1 MVAFGM
7 SGDAAILP
15 EDPTLL
21 KAMIAAL
28 QADNARMSATIRA
41 HDQLIQVLRLRIAK
55 LKKQAFGKSSEKVE
69 REIEQLE
76 LALED
81 LLIAAAEGDATP
93 SAEDKA
99 APATPTGETAE
110 RKPRRRPRVS
120 ESTPRERR
128 ELDPG
133 TCCPDCGGDL
143 RPVGEDVSEILDMVV
158 AQLKV
163 LEIARLKKSCRRCEK
178 MVQEPAP
185 SRPIPG
191 SMASAALLAYILVS
205 KFDDHLPLY
214 RLAEIF
220 ARMGADIP
228 DSTLVDWCG
237 RAMKVL
243 KPLID
248 RIDDEVMGSDLLHA
262 DDTPIR
268 VLDRSLRDR
277 GLGKGV
283 KKGRIWTYVR
293 DQRPWAGA
301 APPGA
306 VYRFAPDWK
315 EEHVRE
321 HLQRAKGVLQAD
333 GYKGYAKLYDPGPD
347 GAVQLR
353 EAACWA
359 HLRRDFH
366 DVWTATGSRIAREAL
381 DRIGALYD
389 IERSITGQPR
399 DIRHAARQ
407 RESRSRVE
415 AFRSWCERQLTLV
428 PGKGDLAKAM
438 RYALR
443 RWESFALFLDD
454 GRVAIDTDDVEQPLS
469 ASPSGRFGF
478 ARFVPPDFDHP
489 RVGGL
494 CIGDEFHLPVTDL
507 LDPVVPAR
515 SGLVAVLFGRP
526 CAQLELA
533 HLHRHEGWPRPAIRF
548 FLREK
553 RPDQR
558 RDLARGGD
566 CRDIRALAVF
576 DAQEERPQRARH
588 TRRGPGRLDQHRPRC
603 RIALLGDASV
613 DRAAVAG
620 LPHARRQAEVAG
632 KLLWRGEATDVA
644 DGGDHRSG
652 DHRTDPG
659 HAHQLSHAR
668 IVEREADQRRLQRR
682 EAAIQ
687 PVQLVE
693 VTREE
698 IALGLGQWRLYQP
711 ASPAFTEEVTLVLR
725 DQVRM
730 QHRMHAALRPA
741 DRSHHRHAF
750 GDEPPQGERI
760 VIRRPDLGQKA
771 GGVELSE
778 DRGVDLVG
786 LHPRM
791 RDGLH
796 LHRVC
801 DHHPRD
807 EGCEQPHNG
816 RCVPRR
822 FQHDLVVRSKALA
835 KGHDRIVLQLK
846 PEALGGNTVLV
857 DRDLRETSMDIHS
870 DRSHAL
876 LSQSLSGECAG

>member
-28 QADNARMSATIRA
+28 QAENARMSATIRA

-81 LLIAAAEGDATP
+81 LLIAAAEGDTTP

-248 RIDDEVMGSDLLHA
+248 RIDDELMGSDLVHA
-262 DDTPIR
+262 DHTPMR

-283 KKGRIWTYVR
+283 KKGRIWTYVG

-301 APPGA
+301 AAPGA

-389 IERSITGQPR
+389 IERSITGQPADVR
-399 DIRHAARQ
+399 RAVRQ
-407 RESRSRVE
+407 ERSKPKVD
-415 AFRSWCERQLTLV
+415 AFRAWAEQQLTRI
-428 PGKGDLAKAM
+428 PGKGDLARAF
-438 RYALR
+438 RYGLS
-443 RWESFALFLDD
+443 RWPAFYLFLGD
-454 GRVAIDTDDVEQPLS
+454 GRVAIDNN
-469 ASPSGRFGF
+469 
-478 ARFVPPDFDHP
+478 
-489 RVGGL
+489 
-494 CIGDEFHLPVTDL
+494 
-507 LDPVVPAR
+507 PA
-515 SGLVAVLFGRP
+515 
-526 CAQLELA
+526 
-533 HLHRHEGWPRPAIRF
+533 
-548 FLREK
+548 
-553 RPDQR
+553 
-558 RDLARGGD
+558 
-566 CRDIRALAVF
+566 
-576 DAQEERPQRARH
+576 ER
-588 TRRGPGRLDQHRPRC
+588 
-603 RIALLGDASV
+603 
-613 DRAAVAG
+613 
-620 LPHARRQAEVAG
+620 
-632 KLLWRGEATDVA
+632 
-644 DGGDHRSG
+644 
-652 DHRTDPG
+652 
-659 HAHQLSHAR
+659 
-668 IVEREADQRRLQRR
+668 
-682 EAAIQ
+682 
-687 PVQLVE
+687 
-693 VTREE
+693 
-698 IALGLGQWRLYQP
+698 
-711 ASPAFTEEVTLVLR
+711 
-725 DQVRM
+725 
-730 QHRMHAALRPA
+730 ALRPIGIGRKNWLFAGA
-741 DRSHHRHAF
+741 DTGAETLARAMTIIETAKMN
-750 GDEPPQGERI
+750 GLDPQ
-760 VIRRPDLGQKA
+760 A
-771 GGVELSE
+771 Y
-778 DRGVDLVG
+778 
-786 LHPRM
+786 
-791 RDGLH
+791 
-796 LHRVC
+796 
-801 DHHPRD
+801 
-807 EGCEQPHNG
+807 
-816 RCVPRR
+816 
-822 FQHDLVVRSKALA
+822 LA
-835 KGHDRIVLQLK
+835 DVLDRINDHKINRLDELL
-846 PEALGGNTVLV
+846 PWNWTPAASAPRAEA
-857 DRDLRETSMDIHS
+857 
-870 DRSHAL
+870 A
-876 LSQSLSGECAG
+876 